1 MTKCDGLFLTRNLPL
16 DVAKSKR
23 TLFFYSGC
31 APLSCLGSG
40 KEGGAPAS
48 AAQESEPPT
57 PHLETLALIWAK
69 LPGPLPLSHR
79 PGILISIMFPA
90 YLQTNREKH
99 RLINR
104 WENRDSVAHSS
115 IHSFHPFI
123 HLIYSFIS
131 HHNKRIKGKSTGALL
146 LSLPQEESFPNFL
159 VFPTHLLKNIF
170 ILTR

>member
-1 MTKCDGLFLTRNLPL
+1 MLQSLKEL
-16 DVAKSKR
+16 
-23 TLFFYSGC
+23 YSSILAVHPC
-31 APLSCLGSG
+31 RAWVQERKEVLLLLLLRSLSH
-40 KEGGAPAS
+40 
-48 AAQESEPPT
+48 PP

-79 PGILISIMFPA
+79 PGILISVMFPA